1 VRVLLPGAHDVLRV
15 EELRARASVVLT
27 GCGTVLADD
36 PRLDVRLPGAWRQ
49 PLRVVLDARLCTP
62 PGARLLAAPGQALV
76 LTANADPARRAALEA
91 AGARVERVAAAAV
104 GLDLSAALEHLAGL
118 GVNEALVEAGARLTR
133 AFCDA
138 GLADEMIGAPEA
150 GGEAGWPL

>member
-1 VRVLLPGAHDVLRV
+1 
-15 EELRARASVVLT
+15 VLT

-36 PRLDVRLPGAWRQ
+36 PRLDVRVPGAWRQ

-62 PGARLLAAPGQALV
+62 PGARILAAPGPALV
-76 LTANADPARRAALEA
+76 LTASADPARRTALEA

-104 GLDLSAALEHLAGL
+104 GLDLPAALEHLAGL
-118 GVNEALVEAGARLTR
+118 EVNEALVEAGARLTR

-138 GLADEMIGAPEA
+138 GLADERIGAPQA
-150 GGEAGWPL
+150 RGEAGRPL